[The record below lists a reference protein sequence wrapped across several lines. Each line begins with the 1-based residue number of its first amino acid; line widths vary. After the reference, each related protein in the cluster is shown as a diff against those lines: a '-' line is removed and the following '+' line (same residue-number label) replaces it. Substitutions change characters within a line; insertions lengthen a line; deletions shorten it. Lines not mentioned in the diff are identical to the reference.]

1 MLGLY
6 CIVLSSGLKAFF
18 FYAFWNALIVVLG
31 LVAMTYVL
39 IASGK
44 RIFTNLYVEKG
55 QAISGSI
62 TKDQVHDPTKVR
74 LG

>member
-55 QAISGSI
+55 
-62 TKDQVHDPTKVR
+62 
-74 LG
+74 